1 MPVYIP
7 DLLVRSLKDQLFGG
21 IFSGIAYGIM
31 IVLSGHCFHSLLDKR
46 GIYSNC
52 MRILLLIY
60 VAVMLLCSTWTLIQW
75 MFLFMQ
81 FITIRGALV
90 LPRYFDSLS
99 ISIPLVVWG
108 ADGFMVR
115 ISILYR
121 NKDLQCNCRYGVVL
135 CYIRAYLK
143 VPGL

>member
-7 DLLVRSLKDQLFGG
+7 DQLVPSLKNQLLGG
-21 IFSGIAYGIM
+21 IFSAIAYGIV
-31 IVLSGHCFHSLLDKR
+31 IVLSGNCFHLLLNKR
-46 GIYSNC
+46 GIYSNRK
-52 MRILLLIY
+52 RILLLIY

-81 FITIRGALV
+81 FITIQGVLV
-90 LPRYFDSLS
+90 LPRYFLSLS

-115 ISILYR
+115 VSILYR
-121 NKDLQCNCRYGVVL
+121 NKDLQYNYRYGVVL
-135 CYIRAYLK
+135 CCIRACLN
-143 VPGL
+143 VSGL